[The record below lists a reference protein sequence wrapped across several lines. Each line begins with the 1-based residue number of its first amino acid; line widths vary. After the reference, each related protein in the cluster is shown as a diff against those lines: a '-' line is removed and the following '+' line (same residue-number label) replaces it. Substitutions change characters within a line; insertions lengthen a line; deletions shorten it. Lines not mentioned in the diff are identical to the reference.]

1 MGLLLGL
8 QKVESYWLVH
18 KGYFETVMIN
28 GKMRVV
34 IDSFEEWYAGQVK
47 YHKVS
52 GEPPGENLRTESYSA
67 RDIGDM
73 LGVTEATAYDLIKR
87 YKIPTYTVNYWK
99 RVKKRDF
106 EKWYAGQNHYRT
118 KEDREKDAQLIA
130 ASMSMPEMARTLD
143 VPRKTIYQILKNR
156 EGEDLEI
163 IMVGDAKR
171 ITLESFEKWYSGQT
185 KYLKP
190 KDRIGHPE
198 ALDLHYADCL
208 TGKASR
214 AKTQESNRSRNPR
227 KPEKTA
233 GNKNYLTIEELA
245 YIAKVDKST
254 VFSWISQGKIPAV
267 RINKHITRIP
277 REAAETY
284 LLSRVSN
291 KQKGEQ

>member
-1 MGLLLGL
+1 MKEQTTMSVRNMGLLLGL

-198 ALDLHYADCL
+198 ACKARSSIQAVWLKRLH
-208 TGKASR
+208 
-214 AKTQESNRSRNPR
+214 
-227 KPEKTA
+227 
-233 GNKNYLTIEELA
+233 
-245 YIAKVDKST
+245 V
-254 VFSWISQGKIPAV
+254 
-267 RINKHITRIP
+267 
-277 REAAETY
+277 
-284 LLSRVSN
+284 
-291 KQKGEQ
+291 